1 MTCHEVGPDARN
13 RIGPHLND
21 LFGRIAGAVEGFRYS
36 ESMER
41 ANGDGLVWDLDH
53 PGRLSRESRITDLG
67 HPDELPRVSPM
78 PPNRGDVLAYLR
90 QFSASPQDIPEAVPT
105 ALPSDPEVRLPEDI
119 LAIEGDRAWG
129 EYLASECKTCHQADG
144 SADGIPSITY
154 WPEEDFVIAMHA
166 YKRQIRP
173 NPVMQMMAGRL
184 SDEEIAALAA
194 YFADD
199 RVTIRLRTD
208 DLGQTLKRAP
218 RREEN
223 MKISRRL
230 FLYSGTAAAA
240 ALSAPALLGQTRPRV
255 VVIGGGAGGGD
266 RGALHRQGQRRAPST
281 LLWSSRRRVYYTCFF
296 SNLFI
301 GAFQE
306 LDDLGFNYRTLAT
319 DYGINVVHDWVVG
332 CRP

>member
-41 ANGDGLVWDLDH
+41 ANGDGLVWDLDTLNAYIEN
-53 PGRLSRESRITDLG
+53 PKALISGTRMNFRGLADATE
-67 HPDELPRVSPM
+67 
-78 PPNRGDVLAYLR
+78 RGDVMAYLR
-90 QFSASPQDIPEAVPT
+90 QFSASPRDIPEAVPT

-194 YFADD
+194 YFAA
-199 RVTIRLRTD
+199 I
-208 DLGQTLKRAP
+208 
-218 RREEN
+218 E
-223 MKISRRL
+223 
-230 FLYSGTAAAA
+230 
-240 ALSAPALLGQTRPRV
+240 
-255 VVIGGGAGGGD
+255 
-266 RGALHRQGQRRAPST
+266 
-281 LLWSSRRRVYYTCFF
+281 
-296 SNLFI
+296 
-301 GAFQE
+301 
-306 LDDLGFNYRTLAT
+306 
-319 DYGINVVHDWVVG
+319 
-332 CRP
+332 